1 MISRIALITGAT
13 GFVGSHLAESLVKK
27 NYFVHA
33 VVRPNSD
40 IAFLKILDQKHIRI
54 HVYENHNFQQIFS
67 GISKNERPEIV
78 FHLASM
84 VLGAHTYND
93 IPALVQSNITFG
105 MELLECMKDYGIYR
119 LVNTGTSW
127 QHYDN
132 EPYNPV
138 NLYAAT
144 KQAFQDIEVYYEKA
158 CGFKIINL
166 QLFDNYGPNDKRGKL
181 LNLLKHV
188 GETGISLDMT
198 PGKQS
203 MDLVH
208 IDDLVQAFI
217 MSGEY
222 LLNEKYEY
230 CGTYMV
236 SSGKPINLKELVN
249 LVEKITGHPI
259 HIHWGAKAYRERE
272 VMKPWNTG
280 KVLPNWH
287 PNINLEE
294 GLKSFLKNQ

>member
-1 MISRIALITGAT
+1 MLKSALITGAT

-27 NYFVHA
+27 NYLVHA

-40 IAFLKILDQKHIRI
+40 IAFLKTLDQKHIRI
-54 HVYENHNFQQIFS
+54 HVYENHNFQRIFS
-67 GISKNERPEIV
+67 EISKNERPEIV

-105 MELLECMKDYGIYR
+105 MELLECMKNYGIYR

-144 KQAFQDIEVYYEKA
+144 KQAFQDIVVYYEKA

-166 QLFDNYGPNDKRGKL
+166 YLFDNYGPNDKRGKL

-280 KVLPNWH
+280 KVLPNWQ